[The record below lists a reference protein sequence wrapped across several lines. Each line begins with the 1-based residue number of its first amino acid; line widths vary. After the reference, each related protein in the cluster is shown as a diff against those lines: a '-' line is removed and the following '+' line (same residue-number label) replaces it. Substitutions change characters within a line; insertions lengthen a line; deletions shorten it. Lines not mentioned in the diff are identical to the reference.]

1 MRFFSSAYLDFFTE
15 LERNNNKGWFDA
27 NRKRY
32 EEQVKAPFLTF
43 VAEMIERLQVLDPTL
58 TVNPKDSIARIN
70 RDIRFS
76 KDKSPYNLYCT
87 AFLSPAG
94 RKDKSQPGL
103 YFRFGAR
110 DAGIMAGCYQPTREQ
125 LERIRRAIAAEPE
138 KFRTLLEA
146 KPLCE
151 LFGELRG
158 ERMKRIP
165 AEWKA
170 LYAQEE
176 VIANKQFY
184 LVSEREA
191 GWITDP
197 GLTDQLLEYWHAAQ
211 PLNDFLS
218 TALSKEA
225 IHGLR

>member
-1 MRFFSSAYLDFFTE
+1 MSFFSSAYLDFFTE
-15 LERNNNKGWFDA
+15 LERNNNKSWFDA

-43 VAEMIERLQVLDPTL
+43 VAELLERLQVHDPEL
-58 TVNPKDSIARIN
+58 AINPKDCIARIN

-94 RKDKSQPGL
+94 RKDKSHPGL

-110 DAGIMAGCYQPTREQ
+110 DAGIMAGCYQPSREQ

-146 KPLCE
+146 KPLRE

-165 AEWKA
+165 PEWREACEKEA
-170 LYAQEE
+170 L
-176 VIANKQFY
+176 VANKQFY

-197 GLTDQLLEYWHAAQ
+197 GLTDQLLEYWHAAR
-211 PLNDFLS
+211 PLNDFLRKS
-218 TALSKEA
+218 ILGE
-225 IHGLR
+225 